1 MKLSAELLERTNR
14 LLPDLGTLENQLES
28 DPETI
33 LSQAFPAGETVLGAR
48 RAIIESDLRVPDH
61 PIIELEREEQPSI
74 LEELEDDFKREREG
88 SVRSARS
95 AVGKLIR
102 EGADADLE
110 PEEVVG
116 LEAIILDIGR
126 PAILILNGSFL
137 PPPTGW
143 EILDQ
148 MRSSIESALP
158 SVGRIEV
165 TGHPSLQWIGTGFLV
180 SEDLVMTNRHVAK
193 EFSRWGNDGRWA
205 FEPGVEPSINYGA
218 ELGETDRKPSFIFE
232 SVVGV
237 HEEFDLALLRVSGG
251 STGGVVSPRPLTLA
265 SQAPKDIEGRNVYV
279 VGYPAWDG
287 RRNDP
292 PTMQRIFTDIYGVKR
307 IQPGE
312 VRAVFDQESIFHHDC
327 STLGGNSGSC
337 VVDIETGEVIGLHF
351 GGLYHEANQ
360 AVALWKLTTDELI
373 KKAGVVF
380 G

>member
-1 MKLSAELLERTNR
+1 MKLSAELLDQTSR
-14 LLPDLGTLENQLES
+14 LLPDLGALEDQLENE
-28 DPETI
+28 PGTI
-33 LSQAFPAGETVLGAR
+33 LSQAFPAEETVLGAR
-48 RAIIESDLRVPDH
+48 TAIIGAEIGVPDH
-61 PIIELEREEQPSI
+61 PIIELEREAQPSVFEH
-74 LEELEDDFKREREG
+74 LEADLKRERER

-102 EGADADLE
+102 GGADADFE

-116 LEAIILDIGR
+116 LEAIILDVGR

-148 MRSSIESALP
+148 VRASIESALP

-180 SEDLVMTNRHVAK
+180 AEDLVMTNRHVAK

-205 FEPGVEPSINYGA
+205 FEPGVKPSINYGA
-218 ELGETDRKPSFIFE
+218 ELGETDRKPSFVFD

-237 HEEFDLALLRVSGG
+237 HEEFDLALLKVSGG
-251 STGGVVSPRPLTLA
+251 GAASPRPLTLA
-265 SQAPKDIEGRNVYV
+265 SEAPNDIEGRKVYV

-307 IQPGE
+307 LQPGE
-312 VRAVFDQESIFHHDC
+312 VRAVFDRESIFHHDC

-337 VVDIETGEVIGLHF
+337 VVDVESNKVIGLHF

-360 AVALWKLTTDELI
+360 AVALWKLTADDLI
-373 KKAGVVF
+373 KEAGVVF